1 LGDDRKIACELTVEV
16 QFSDGV
22 PRGWMEEDK
31 RTAEHSEDVP
41 HEIVSADVVQFVA
54 QNIFELGAVLLETDI
69 GQQDGW
75 ANPPKGG
82 GGCYPRQDEQSCPFN
97 VETPGKRAKR
107 FRDFGRWVGGE
118 TEDPLELSLLPDMS
132 DEHIA
137 QDQQIRDCDDTK
149 RNAQGEGPG
158 VWNLPG
164 TESRNLRWDRAGG

>member
-1 LGDDRKIACELTVEV
+1 MCRRCGKVHSPGIRSLQVQPREANERLRVGGPSLRRLGDDRKIACELTVEV

-31 RTAEHSEDVP
+31 RTAEYSEDVP
-41 HEIVSADVVQFVA
+41 HEIVAADVVQFVA

-97 VETPGKRAKR
+97 VETPGKRAKC

-118 TEDPLELSLLPDMS
+118 TKDPLELSLLPDVS
-132 DEHIA
+132 EEHIA
-137 QDQQIRDCDDTK
+137 QDQ
-149 RNAQGEGPG
+149 
-158 VWNLPG
+158 
-164 TESRNLRWDRAGG
+164 